1 MDTLRLETLSMRP
14 KNPAD
19 AGRAKAA
26 EVADTF
32 EQLFVRSLVSSM
44 RASAAMGGEGG
55 MFGSGPGADTY
66 SDWFDENVA
75 KQVSASGRV
84 GIAEAVLADIERHNQ
99 LTPQPAKPTS
109 VQDWRPLDEK
119 PELKGGFD
127 DRR

>member
-1 MDTLRLETLSMRP
+1 MDTLRLETLSFKP
-14 KNPAD
+14 KDPAT
-19 AGRAKAA
+19 AGREKAA
-26 EVADTF
+26 EVANTF

-55 MFGSGPGADTY
+55 MFGSGPGSDTY

-75 KQVSASGRV
+75 KQVSSSGRV
-84 GIAEAVLADIERHNQ
+84 GIAEAVLADIERHHQ
-99 LTPQPAKPTS
+99 ITPQPAKPTK
-109 VQDWRPLDEK
+109 VAQWRPLDEK